1 MTTSTRPH
9 DGQLLREAELL
20 DYLNTLS
27 GVSIQRRNFGPR
39 IRPMLQEWQ
48 PARVR
53 QSADG
58 QTQAW
63 MYALRDLWQL
73 ERYLVTRAERIR
85 TGEWHE
91 KWPYRLE
98 DLQAVA
104 LLDEGDE

>member
-1 MTTSTRPH
+1 MTPTRPP
-9 DGQLLREAELL
+9 DGALLRESELI
-20 DYLNTLS
+20 DHLNTLP

-39 IRPMLQEWQ
+39 IRPMLREWQ
-48 PARVR
+48 PDRLR

-73 ERYLVTRAERIR
+73 ERYLIVRAERIR

-98 DLQAVA
+98 DLEGVA
-104 LLDEGDE
+104 LLDED